1 MTTMTA
7 VAPVRVL
14 IADDHAPTR
23 SDVRDALEESGRFAV
38 CAEAAD
44 AAAAVEA
51 AVRERPE
58 LCVLDVR
65 MPGGG
70 VAAVW
75 EIAARLPE
83 TKIVMLTVSADDGD
97 LFAALRAGADGYLLK
112 NTDLG
117 PLPQALEDVLEGRAA
132 IPPALVARLVS
143 EFRDRRPRRRSIL
156 ARDDGPQLTS
166 REWQVLDL
174 MRQELAD
181 RRDRAPARRLAD
193 DGAHARRGD
202 PPQARRTRSCE
213 RGAPVRD
220 AMRDGRASRDL
231 DAFVAGRACQ
241 PRGVP
246 EGWSVVFRQ
255 STGRGRYAGSRHA
268 GRLRCG
274 SRRSRSPRRRGG
286 ARAHTQHAGARPG
299 SG

>member
-1 MTTMTA
+1 MTAMTA

-23 SDVRDALEESGRFAV
+23 SDVREALEDSGRFAV
-38 CAEAAD
+38 CAEAPD

-58 LCVLDVR
+58 VCVIDVR

-112 NTDLG
+112 HTDLA

-132 IPPALVARLVS
+132 IPPALVARLVA

-174 MRQELAD
+174 MRQELAT
-181 RRDRAPARRLAD
+181 AEIARRLVVS
-193 DGAHARRGD
+193 
-202 PPQARRTRSCE
+202 QTTVRTHVAAILHKL
-213 RGAPVRD
+213 GAPD
-220 AMRDGRASRDL
+220 RASVVRL
-231 DAFVAGRACQ
+231 F
-241 PRGVP
+241 
-246 EGWSVVFRQ
+246 EGQ
-255 STGRGRYAGSRHA
+255 
-268 GRLRCG
+268 
-274 SRRSRSPRRRGG
+274 
-286 ARAHTQHAGARPG
+286 
-299 SG
+299 